1 MEPQG
6 APHADDQRPGGGA
19 CLRGELPGAREDWR
33 REGVAL
39 LDAWRPYTLPEPVHT
54 RVLKLMDALGLNYG
68 AFDFIVTPEG
78 RHVFLES
85 VRVL

>member
-1 MEPQG
+1 M
-6 APHADDQRPGGGA
+6 
-19 CLRGELPGAREDWR
+19 
-33 REGVAL
+33 AL